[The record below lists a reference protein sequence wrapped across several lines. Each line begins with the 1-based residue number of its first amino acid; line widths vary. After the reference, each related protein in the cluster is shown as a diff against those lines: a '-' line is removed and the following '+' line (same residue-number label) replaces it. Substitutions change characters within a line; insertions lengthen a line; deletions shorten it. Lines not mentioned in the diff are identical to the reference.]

1 MNGTEPGVV
10 NVVDVQLFCQFNVSL
25 ALSWCDNPPCSVVV
39 VMNPPIVAMP
49 VCASCSGAAC
59 CWRQEAAKLYSV
71 CFSVCSSEIFA
82 PFFNAG
88 AKIKSAPPAP
98 YYFL

>member
-39 VMNPPIVAMP
+39 VINPPIVAMP
-49 VCASCSGAAC
+49 VALAVAAPPVVGARKPPNYTVSAFLFA
-59 CWRQEAAKLYSV
+59 QAQT
-71 CFSVCSSEIFA
+71 FA
-82 PFFNAG
+82 PSLNAG
-88 AKIKSAPPAP
+88 ATIKSATPDPHR
-98 YYFL
+98 F